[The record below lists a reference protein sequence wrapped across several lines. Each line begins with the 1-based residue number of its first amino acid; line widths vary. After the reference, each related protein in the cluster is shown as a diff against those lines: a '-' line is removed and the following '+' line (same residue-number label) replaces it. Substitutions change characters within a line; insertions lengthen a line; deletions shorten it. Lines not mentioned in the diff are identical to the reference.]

1 MPRAS
6 SLTSR
11 MTKSDAQ
18 SARAADAKLDSTARR
33 ALSAPSLSPLPCA
46 ALVAAPSS
54 TPPRS
59 LCSNEP
65 DDTRQELLPIS
76 GGMSWRC
83 GLRQQRRPL
92 AGFGDTRQSKSS
104 VFWPS
109 SARMTRVHP
118 TPARGLQLPPVS
130 RRGRATAL
138 PFFEPRGDGVARDPE
153 GAGESTQ
160 TAAFV
165 VSAQDLLAL
174 CLTVSQS
181 ARLCSTA
188 LRAIA
193 AEVTLAAIRSQA
205 VTHQPFALAML
216 TSQSNG
222 DHGLNFNM
230 SPQYEPLPITL

>member
-118 TPARGLQLPPVS
+118 TPARGLRLPPAS
-130 RRGRATAL
+130 RRGRATPL
-138 PFFEPRGDGVARDPE
+138 PFFDPRGDGGARHAE
-153 GAGESTQ
+153 GARQPAQ

-165 VSAQDLLAL
+165 VSAQDLFA
-174 CLTVSQS
+174 CFYAIRMR
-181 ARLCSTA
+181 ARLFSTA
-188 LRAIA
+188 LRALA
-193 AEVTLAAIRSQA
+193 AQVTLAAIRSQA
-205 VTHQPFALAML
+205 VTHQPLALAML

-222 DHGLNFNM
+222 DHC
-230 SPQYEPLPITL
+230 